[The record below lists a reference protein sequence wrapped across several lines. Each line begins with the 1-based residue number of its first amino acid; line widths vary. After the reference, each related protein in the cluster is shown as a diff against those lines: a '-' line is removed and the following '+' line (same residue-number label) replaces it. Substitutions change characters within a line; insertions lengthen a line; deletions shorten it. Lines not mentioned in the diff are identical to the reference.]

1 MENFRQELAGLCVFD
16 IKDDPLIRA
25 FSSLGGKSCSK
36 SIASYSEIC
45 GVLICENLTLSEY
58 LRDLLL
64 YSRAPIVE
72 KCLEERTEL
81 RVKAIEGDIRIIRKI
96 SEYSS
101 EMLKNAIASEYTGI
115 DTSLLPD
122 YEKGNFSL
130 TAEELLDFAEKNGT
144 GIFAR
149 YRAFSYTEGKLM
161 PIAHRD
167 PIRLC
172 DLKGYET
179 QRNQVVENTLCFL
192 SGKPAQN
199 ALLYGDRGTGKS
211 STVKAILNEYEA
223 LRMVELNKS
232 DVSALPLLYGMLEGV
247 PLKFIIAID
256 DLAFPEGDERFG
268 ALKATL
274 EGSLSARPDN
284 ILIYAT
290 TNRRKIIR
298 ESEAAR
304 EIGGA
309 DAIDE
314 SMSLADRFGLFV
326 TFGKPTREVYLDI
339 VEKLARAAGIDLGSE
354 ELFAAAERFA
364 LRRGGRSPRTARQ
377 FTEWLT
383 GRLALG
389 LEY

>member
-1 MENFRQELAGLCVFD
+1 MENFRLELAGLCVFD
-16 IKDDPLIRA
+16 IKDDPLIKA
-25 FSSLGGKSCSK
+25 FSGLGGRSRSK
-36 SIASYSEIC
+36 SIECYSKIC
-45 GVLICENLTLSEY
+45 GILISENMTLSQY
-58 LRDLLL
+58 LRELLM
-64 YSRAPIVE
+64 YSKADILE
-72 KCLEERTEL
+72 KCLKERTEL
-81 RVKAIEGDIRIIRKI
+81 RVKAIESDIGIIAGIARC
-96 SEYSS
+96 SS
-101 EMLKNAIASEYTGI
+101 DTLKNAISSEYGGV
-115 DTSLLPD
+115 DVSFLPD
-122 YEKGNFSL
+122 YDNGSFSL
-130 TAEELLDFAEKNGT
+130 SAEELLDFAREHGT

-149 YRAFSYTEGKLM
+149 YRAFSYTNGKLL
-161 PIAHRD
+161 PIARRD

-192 SGKPAQN
+192 NGKPAQN

-211 STVKAILNEYEA
+211 STVKAILNEYET

-232 DVSALPLLYGMLEGV
+232 DVSALPTLYGMLEEV
-247 PLKFIIAID
+247 PLKFIITID

-268 ALKATL
+268 ALKAAL

-304 EIGGA
+304 EVGGA

-339 VEKLARAAGIDLGSE
+339 VEKLAHTAGITLEKE

-389 LEY
+389 MEY

>member
-1 MENFRQELAGLCVFD
+1 MENFRRELAGLCVFD
-16 IKDDPLIRA
+16 IKDDPLIKA
-25 FSSLGGKSCSK
+25 FSGLGGKSCSK
-36 SIASYSEIC
+36 SIACYSGIC
-45 GVLICENLTLSEY
+45 GVLLRGNVTLAEY

-64 YSRAPIVE
+64 YSHAPVVE
-72 KCLEERTEL
+72 KCLKERTEL
-81 RVKAIEGDIRIIRKI
+81 RVKAIECDIRIIKSI

-101 EMLKNAIASEYTGI
+101 ETLKNALSDEYGGV

-122 YEKGNFSL
+122 YDKGSFSL
-130 TAEELLDFAEKNGT
+130 TANELLDFAREHGS

-149 YRAFSYTEGKLM
+149 YRAFSYSSGKLL
-161 PIAHRD
+161 PIARRD

-192 SGKPAQN
+192 EGKPAQN

-211 STVKAILNEYEA
+211 STVKAILNEYDA

-232 DVSALPLLYGMLEGV
+232 DVSALPVLYGMLEEI
-247 PLKFIIAID
+247 PIKFIITID

-268 ALKATL
+268 ALKAAL

-304 EIGGA
+304 EVGGA

-326 TFGKPTREVYLDI
+326 TFGRPTREVYLDI
-339 VEKLARAAGIDLGSE
+339 VEKLARTAGITLEEE

-389 LEY
+389 LGY